1 MSFRNIFR
9 RSECAKACN
18 SKNLKRDEHIA
29 VWISVGVVF
38 FAMFFTAAF
47 GPAKRGDRQQKPDHT
62 ASQIIEIAV
71 PVETALAPERIE
83 DHLASFDLIWNTITA
98 RHWSPQHLEDVGWEA
113 ARDELRPLVETSSTD
128 EEAVAIMSD
137 LLDRLRLSHYQIIP
151 AEAYDEQERASG
163 EGVSGISV
171 RIIDGQAVVFRV
183 EPDSAAANAGVQTG
197 WVIDS
202 IEDRSVAEALE
213 RLRER
218 EEATGD
224 RPGVFSSMAIEGR
237 LRGAIGESLPVTF
250 LDETDTPRTLELV
263 LARSTDPMFEAVNLP
278 PMPVHIR
285 FEPLD
290 SGVGYFTFSA
300 FLDPMRLMPE
310 FQRAVE
316 ASRDLDGLIIDLR
329 GNLGGIIMLCNGIG
343 GWLLTESPT
352 AELGRMSMRDSDL
365 RLVLNRRANP
375 LNKPVAVII
384 DERSISSAEILAG
397 GLKDTGIAR
406 IFGSTSAGMS
416 LPSVVEAMPN
426 GHNFQYAFANYISAS
441 GRELEKN
448 GVEPDERVIL
458 TRQALIAGTDPA
470 LEAALQWIHSQSE

>member
-1 MSFRNIFR
+1 MSFRSIFR
-9 RSECAKACN
+9 RGQCQNACKG
-18 SKNLKRDEHIA
+18 KNLKRDEHIA
-29 VWISVGVVF
+29 VWISVGAVF
-38 FAMFFTAAF
+38 FTMFFASAF
-47 GPAKRGDRQQKPDHT
+47 GPAKRGDQQPKTDQP
-62 ASQIIEIAV
+62 ASRTIETAV

-83 DHLASFDLIWNTITA
+83 AHLASFDLIWNTINA

-113 ARDELRPLVETSSTD
+113 ARDELRPLVETADTD
-128 EEAVAIMSD
+128 GEAVAILSD

-151 AEAYDEQERASG
+151 AEAYDDQERASG

-171 RIIDGQAVVFRV
+171 RIIDDQAVVFRV
-183 EPDSAAANAGVQTG
+183 EPDSPGAKAGVQTG
-197 WVIDS
+197 WT
-202 IEDRSVAEALE
+202 IETIRDRSVAEGLD

-237 LRGAIGESLPVTF
+237 LRGSIGEALPVTF
-250 LDETDTPRTLELV
+250 LDETDTPRTVELV
-263 LARSTDPMFEAVNLP
+263 LAKSTDPMFEAVNLP

-285 FEPLD
+285 FEALD

-310 FQRAVE
+310 FQKAVE
-316 ASRDLDGLIIDLR
+316 ASRELDGLIIDLR
-329 GNLGGIIMLCNGIG
+329 GNLGGIILLCNGIG
-343 GWLLTESPT
+343 GWLLTESQT
-352 AELGRMSMRDSDL
+352 AELGRMSMRDSDI

-375 LNKPVAVII
+375 LNKPIAVLI

-416 LPSVVEAMPN
+416 LPSVVEPMPN
-426 GHNFQYAFANYISAS
+426 GDNFQYAFANYISAS
-441 GRELEKN
+441 GRELEKH
-448 GVEPDERVIL
+448 GVEPHEPVTL
-458 TRQALIAGTDPA
+458 TRQALIAGSDPA
-470 LEAALQWIHSQSE
+470 LEAALQWIRSQSE

>member
-1 MSFRNIFR
+1 MSFSRIFR
-9 RSECAKACN
+9 SRCQSCCA
-18 SKNLKRDEHIA
+18 SKDQSRNENLA
-29 VWISVGVVF
+29 LWISLGVVF
-38 FAMFFTAAF
+38 YTVFVTVVAGSDGRSEQPQETDQPTVLV
-47 GPAKRGDRQQKPDHT
+47 GEPD
-62 ASQIIEIAV
+62 A

-83 DHLASFDLIWNTITA
+83 AQLASFDLIWDTINN
-98 RHWSPQHLEDVGWEA
+98 RHWSPQHLENVGWEA
-113 ARDELRPLVETSSTD
+113 ARDELRPRVEDATTD
-128 EEAVAIMSD
+128 EEAVGVMRE
-137 LLDRLRLSHYQIIP
+137 LLERLRLSHYQIIP
-151 AEAYDEQERASG
+151 AEAYDDQERASG

-171 RIIDGQAVVFRV
+171 RIIDDQAVVFRV
-183 EPDSAAANAGVQTG
+183 EPDSAAARAGVQPG
-197 WVIDS
+197 WA
-202 IEDRSVAEALE
+202 IETIQERSVAEGLE

-218 EEATGD
+218 EQATGD

-237 LRGAIGESLPVTF
+237 LRGEVGEALAVTF
-250 LDETDTPRTLELV
+250 LDDTDTPRTLELE
-263 LARSTDPMFEAVNLP
+263 LAKSTDPMFEAINLP

-310 FQRAVE
+310 FQKAVE
-316 ASRDLDGLIIDLR
+316 SSRDLDGLIIDLR
-329 GNLGGIIMLCNGIG
+329 GNLGGIILLCNGIG

-375 LNKPVAVII
+375 LNKPVAVLI

-406 IFGSTSAGMS
+406 IFGTTSAGMS

-426 GHNFQYAFANYISAS
+426 GDNFQYAFANYISAS

-448 GVEPDERVIL
+448 GVEPHERVTL
-458 TRQALIAGTDPA
+458 SREALIAGSDPA
-470 LEAALQWIHSQSE
+470 LEAALQWIRSQSE